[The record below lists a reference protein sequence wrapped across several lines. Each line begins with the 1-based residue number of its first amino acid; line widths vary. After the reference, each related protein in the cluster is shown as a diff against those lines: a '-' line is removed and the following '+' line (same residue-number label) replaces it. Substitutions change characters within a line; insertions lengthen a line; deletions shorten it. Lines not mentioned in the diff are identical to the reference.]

1 MTFEEALEE
10 VFEERASSL
19 SAEGKRLL
27 RDLFEQGVL
36 LGREQERTEMAKH
49 LPIAKLA
56 ETVPENP
63 WVQAVHALFRK
74 GVVLLPGD
82 NGEAIVS
89 TQEWER
95 RISGDLERLA
105 RALDGGLDLLEE
117 RDSPR
122 LDGLSLRRLTHYTD
136 HVWLF
141 PHGEQPDI
149 RCPVQVFVESVAQ
162 WMGDEARITEV
173 GSYDPILVVV
183 LALGRGERS
192 EVAAMYRSRP
202 KPTPLG

>member
-95 RISGDLERLA
+95 EYQGTWSDWPEPSTEGSIFSKNEI
-105 RALDGGLDLLEE
+105 
-117 RDSPR
+117 P
-122 LDGLSLRRLTHYTD
+122 
-136 HVWLF
+136 
-141 PHGEQPDI
+141 PDWTA
-149 RCPVQVFVESVAQ
+149 S
-162 WMGDEARITEV
+162 
-173 GSYDPILVVV
+173 
-183 LALGRGERS
+183 RS
-192 EVAAMYRSRP
+192 ED
-202 KPTPLG
+202 